1 MLIGIRLYRTMPE
14 ANNNTS
20 AIAYVTS
27 SAERSREG
35 GGGEHRTISV
45 SSMRSQAVDRSGW

>member
-35 GGGEHRTISV
+35 GGRGTQDDICLIYAQ
-45 SSMRSQAVDRSGW
+45 SSGR